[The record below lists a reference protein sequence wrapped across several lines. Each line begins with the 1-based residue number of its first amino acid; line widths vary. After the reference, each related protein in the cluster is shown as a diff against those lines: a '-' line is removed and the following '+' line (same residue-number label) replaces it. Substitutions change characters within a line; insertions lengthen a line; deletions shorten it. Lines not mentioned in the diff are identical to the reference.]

1 MVKKDNSHDIN
12 ECIVKSEDRN
22 FGTVSLSD
30 RICRVSSVAPGISV
44 RDLLLSAKP
53 KSVRQLLPEPTVKLV
68 ERMSPGLLETCEAN
82 RIAAATID
90 PSEAVQ
96 NDSTRSQI
104 IRLLPLS
111 KARELCVRLDLA
123 VDLSPYDAIESKI
136 RHVGIEPL
144 YGFFGIVDDPRAPKL
159 SAPSTHVAA
168 ADYGLFPHQR
178 VAAQRVARALGQP
191 PHKVIL
197 HMPTGA
203 GKTRTAMHLVARHLR
218 ENGPTVVVWLA
229 QNRELLDQASDE
241 FEKAWSRLGDRDV
254 QLIRFWGNRRAQ
266 LDEVHDG
273 LVVAGLAKMASIDT
287 RDVATLLKLADRAS
301 LTVIDEAHQAIA
313 PTYANVL
320 RALISKRPGNVLL
333 GLTAT
338 PGRSWSDIEE
348 DKRLY
353 DFFEGQKILLEVEGY
368 DDPVSFL
375 MEKKYLARPTFRQ
388 LEAPSEIQLSEP
400 DKKAIDE
407 APDLPDPLLQ
417 KLGLDAARTEAVL
430 GAILDAVDRH
440 DRIIVFAPSV
450 ENARLLQAMLTIK
463 DIEALFISGETEAN
477 ERERRIQRY
486 KSAAR
491 NQIVLVNFGVL
502 TTGFDAPSTSCAVI
516 ARPTRSLVLYSQM
529 VGRATRGALAGGNE
543 EAEIITV
550 TDPNLPGF
558 GSVTEAFSN
567 WEDVWNE
574 PSDRQRGE

>member
-1 MVKKDNSHDIN
+1 MN
-12 ECIVKSEDRN
+12 
-22 FGTVSLSD
+22 TT
-30 RICRVSSVAPGISV
+30 APGISI
-44 RDLLLSAKP
+44 RTLLLSAKP
-53 KSVRQLLPEPTVKLV
+53 KAVRQLLPEPTVELV
-68 ERMSPGLLETCEAN
+68 ERMSPGILKTGEAN

-96 NDSTRSQI
+96 NEAMRSQI
-104 IRLLPLS
+104 IRLLRLS
-111 KARELCVRLDLA
+111 KARELCVRLDLS
-123 VDLSPYDAIESKI
+123 VDRSPYDAIEAKI
-136 RHVGIEPL
+136 RQVGIEPL
-144 YGFFGIVDDPRAPKL
+144 CGFLGIMDDPRAPKL
-159 SAPSTHVAA
+159 SAPSSHVAA

-178 VAAQRVARALGQP
+178 VAAQRVAGSLGRP

-218 ENGPTVVVWLA
+218 EHGPTVVVWLA

-241 FEKAWSRLGDRDV
+241 FEKAWSPLGDRDV

-273 LVVAGLAKMASIDT
+273 LVVAGLAKMARVDT
-287 RDVATLLKLADRAS
+287 RDAATLLKLADRAS

-320 RALISKRPGNVLL
+320 RALSSKRPNNALL

-348 DKRLY
+348 DKRLS
-353 DFFEGQKILLEVEGY
+353 DFFEGQKVLLEVEGY

-375 MEKKYLARPTFRQ
+375 MEEKYLARPTFRQ
-388 LEAPSEIQLSEP
+388 LESPSELQLSKP
-400 DKKAIDE
+400 DKKAVEE
-407 APDLPDPLLQ
+407 APDLPDELLD
-417 KLGLDAARTEAVL
+417 KLGRDAARTEAVL
-430 GAILDAVDRH
+430 GAILDAVNRH

-450 ENARLLQAMLTIK
+450 ENARLLEAILTIK
-463 DIEALFISGETEAN
+463 GIEALFVSWETESA
-477 ERERRIQRY
+477 ERERRIRRY
-486 KSAAR
+486 KSNAR
-491 NQIVLVNFGVL
+491 NKIVLVNFGVL
-502 TTGFDAPSTSCAVI
+502 TTGFDAPRTSCAVI

-574 PSDRQRGE
+574 PGDGQRGE